1 MSSAAAAF
9 VALAVGHA
17 THEAKMKAMKVVELR
32 AICMDFGL
40 ESTGDKAA
48 LMDRVR
54 THKLAAG
61 GGGGGGG
68 GGSGGG
74 GGGGPPPPPV
84 VPPDTPGALEAMT
97 DADLRMV

>member
-1 MSSAAAAF
+1 MSAAATAF

-17 THEAKMKAMKVVELR
+17 AHEAKLTALKVVELR

-61 GGGGGGG
+61 GGGGG
-68 GGSGGG
+68 
-74 GGGGPPPPPV
+74 
-84 VPPDTPGALEAMT
+84 D
-97 DADLRMV
+97 

>member
-1 MSSAAAAF
+1 MSAAAAAF

-17 THEAKMKAMKVVELR
+17 AHEAKLKALKVVELR

-54 THKLAAG
+54 THKQ
-61 GGGGGGG
+61 
-68 GGSGGG
+68 
-74 GGGGPPPPPV
+74 
-84 VPPDTPGALEAMT
+84 
-97 DADLRMV
+97 DLCPWRRYVSSVGIAKITKM